1 MFSWAGLF
9 APDHAVLRLEKP
21 IKSHLFFIAES
32 LEVQAQTFQ
41 REKIHNQQL
50 REFVYYV
57 TNRR

>member
-9 APDHAVLRLEKP
+9 APDHAVLRFEKP

-50 REFVYYV
+50 
-57 TNRR
+57 